1 MEKMMSRS
9 ERLNNKEQFRSWVRG
24 LLSEGIVTVSFTK
37 KDGTERVM
45 NCTTNGIH
53 IPVDKQPKAQVHETN
68 TEDPV
73 NFPKAKAKS
82 VDAYAVFDIDKQEW
96 RSFRWADV
104 NQVSFSLG
112 EYNTKGEYNGL
123 VE

>member
-45 NCTTNGIH
+45 NCSLDGKL
-53 IPVDKQPKAQVHETN
+53 IPEDKYPKVKETGA
-68 TEDPV
+68 TV
-73 NFPKAKAKS
+73 KAKS
-82 VDAYAVFDIDKQEW
+82 TESYAVFDIDKQEW

-104 NQVSFSLG
+104 NEVRYALG
-112 EYNTKGEYNGL
+112 QYNTKGEYNGL
-123 VE
+123 VD